1 MKIIYKGTDIYPEI
15 SVNSL
20 YHTMHCE
27 KKSDE
32 ILLTLNDTDQLW
44 NSWNP
49 KKGDE
54 IKVEDGAAKTGK
66 MFVQAVEYGPSLIT
80 LTAYSMPQ
88 DIKDKRSKS
97 WEKVRFKQLCD
108 EIAQNHNLSTQY
120 VGIHDKE
127 YQYVSQNNQ
136 SDASFLYERC
146 KIEGASYLIF
156 DGKLV
161 IYDEKT
167 MEAKSPSET
176 LTITPAYSY
185 EYHDDGDDGFSACTV
200 TNGKYTG
207 TFKTSKGDQKKQ
219 MHKVVNYTFT
229 SDEDA
234 QKCAQ
239 NFLRNANKNMTTMIV
254 WTEYMARTVAAGS
267 VVEINTEGVKSWNGK
282 AFCTDVRHDYV
293 HNTSKLWLRKPLE
306 GY

>member
-1 MKIIYKGTDIYPEI
+1 MKIIYEGTDIYPDI
-15 SVNSL
+15 SVNAL

-66 MFVQAVEYGPSLIT
+66 MFIQSVEYGPSLIT

-97 WEKVRFKQLCD
+97 WENVRFEQLCS
-108 EIAQNHNLSTQY
+108 EVARNHNLSTQF
-120 VGIHDKE
+120 VGITDKQ
-127 YQYVSQNNQ
+127 YQYVTQNNT
-136 SDASFLYERC
+136 SDAAFLYERC

-161 IYDEKT
+161 IYNEKT

-185 EYHDDGDDGFSACTV
+185 EYHDNGDDGYSACTV

-207 TFKTSKGDQKKQ
+207 TFRAPSGDQKKVLN
-219 MHKVVNYTFT
+219 KVVNYTFR

-234 QKCAQ
+234 QNCAQ

-267 VVEINTEGVKSWNGK
+267 VVEVNTEGVKSWNGN
-282 AFCTDVRHDYV
+282 AFVTDVRHDYV